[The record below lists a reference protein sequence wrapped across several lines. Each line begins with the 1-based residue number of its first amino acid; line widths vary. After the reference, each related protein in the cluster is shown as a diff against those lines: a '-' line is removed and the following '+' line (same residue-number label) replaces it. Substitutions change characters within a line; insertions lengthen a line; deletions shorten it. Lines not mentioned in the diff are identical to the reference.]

1 MTASAAEAACTTTH
15 TAWMTIPKA
24 ATTHTHA
31 GVHVDTKRW
40 YSDLEMSAVL
50 SMWLDVSIIT

>member
-15 TAWMTIPKA
+15 TAWMTTPKA

-31 GVHVDTKRW
+31 GVHIDIKRL

-50 SMWLDVSIIT
+50 SM